1 MKKFICLLI
10 AVICTMSF
18 VACTPSGAGGGG
30 TGGGGG
36 NSTKS
41 ELRVAVIDSGL
52 GTEFAKEYERDFEDY
67 YKDYSFEDGKTG
79 VDVVLVP
86 GLNEYASSTLINT
99 MPTLDTTVYIL
110 DDLMYRDFV
119 TQGLLVDI
127 TDIATEKIY
136 DEDGNFAEDT
146 GKDATLCIEDMM
158 ADGFSEFSRKV
169 DGKIYGIPFRASVAG
184 IIYDA
189 GMFDEER
196 LFLNENNQVGA
207 NYADIEEGNCS
218 TGPDGVLGTYDDGL
232 PNTMADFAYLM
243 KEIAMDPS
251 RIPFCFSGKYVYVRN
266 HAFQAIHANY
276 EGYDNYMLNYT
287 FDGYDT
293 GLNKQIS
300 PSNYKDLLYQN
311 GRKAGIRFF
320 EEIFKQQAYSTNS
333 KYSSDQTQA
342 QKEFIESVEAE
353 KRIAMFMEGGYWE
366 SESRKVFDDMGAY
379 NSDYGYGKRDF
390 RLMAIPNFV
399 GDEWVPDQVNTQ
411 RVLRAAAPHGTN
423 IVLSKYN
430 TSPNP
435 ELALE
440 IGKKFVQFINR
451 RDQLVDFTKNTGGCV
466 RCVEAPTA
474 YTEAELNSLT
484 KFGRS
489 IYEYLN
495 DGAKI
500 AYTIDLADVRFT
512 NPKSF
517 SFIGSGDG
525 NWGFACSI
533 VGGSEFGDPLSVF
546 LSSTK
551 PTADDVFSGMVNF
564 TKLQAPAEQ

>member
-10 AVICTMSF
+10 AIICTMSF
-18 VACTPSGAGGGG
+18 VACTPSGTGSGGPGGGD
-30 TGGGGG
+30 

-52 GTEFAKEYERDFEDY
+52 GTEFAKEYKKDFEEY
-67 YKDYSFEDGKTG
+67 YKGTSFEDGKMG
-79 VDVVLVP
+79 VTVTLVP
-86 GLNEYASSTLINT
+86 GLSEYASSTLIDT
-99 MPTLDTTVYIL
+99 MSTLDTTVYIL
-110 DDLMYRDFV
+110 DDLTYRDFV
-119 TQGLLVDI
+119 TQDRLVDI

-158 ADGFSEFSRKV
+158 AEGYSEFSRKV
-169 DGKIYGIPFRASVAG
+169 DGKIYGIPFRASVGG

-189 GMFDEER
+189 DMFNEEA
-196 LFLNENNQVGA
+196 LFLDANNKVGA
-207 NYADIEEGNCS
+207 TFADIEAGNCS

-251 RIPFCFSGKYVYVRN
+251 RIPFCFSGKYSYIRN
-266 HAFQAIHANY
+266 GAFQAIHANY
-276 EGYDNYMLNYT
+276 EGYDNFMLNYT

-300 PSNYKDLLYQN
+300 PSNYIDLLEQN

-320 EEIFKQQAYSTNS
+320 EEIYKQGAYSANS
-333 KYSSDQTQA
+333 KASSDQTQA

-366 SESRKVFDDMGAY
+366 SESRKVFDDMGAF
-379 NSDYGYGKRDF
+379 NPDYGYGKRDF
-390 RLMAIPNFV
+390 RLMAIPRFV

-411 RVLRAAAPHGTN
+411 QILRAAAPHGTN

-435 ELALE
+435 EVALK

-451 RDQLVDFTKNTGGCV
+451 RDQLIDFTKNTGGCV
-466 RCVEAPTA
+466 RCVEVPTD

-484 KFGRS
+484 KYGRS

-495 DGAKI
+495 DGARL
-500 AYTIDLADVRFT
+500 AYTIDLADLRFN

-517 SFIGSGDG
+517 VSGGDW

-533 VGGSEFGDPLSVF
+533 VGGAEYGDPLSAF
-546 LSSTK
+546 MLSTNT
-551 PTADDVFSGMVNF
+551 PTRNDVFSGMLSF
-564 TKLQAPAEQ
+564 TKLKFTLK